1 MACSEHQTSTIL
13 DCICIN
19 GETLIEYVDGGDQTL
34 QALITAMQATLT
46 TLQACCTSN
55 TAAIETINGLIPLLQ
70 AELAALQ
77 TCCNTNTAAIAT
89 LQSLVNTLQETVIT
103 LQTSVAEMAAQVHPR
118 LTLTKVQDITNRATL
133 DVVGSPLGQ
142 VLNLPPAIA
151 GRILGTGL
159 SAPGGLPVGL
169 NTPTLITGLLHDYD
183 TVSGTMAQTN
193 HLVIPRGGRYNISGS
208 WGGDAGPGGLPVCP
222 AYTLGAVLGINGVW
236 FGRYTAPNNPL
247 ADQVAFTLPGQR
259 LTAGDILTLGGYSDC
274 AGVVATSAYLAAE
287 YIEGT

>member
-19 GETLIEYVDGGDQTL
+19 GETLIDYIDGGDQTL

-89 LQSLVNTLQETVIT
+89 LQSLVATLQETVTT
-103 LQTSVAEMAAQVHPR
+103 LQAQAHPA
-118 LTLTKVQDITNRATL
+118 LTLTKVQDVTNRATL
-133 DVVGSPLGQ
+133 DTLYQ
-142 VLNLPPAIA
+142 VLNLPPALV
-151 GRILGTGL
+151 GRIW
-159 SAPGGLPVGL
+159 SATLAIPLTAGPI
-169 NTPTLITGLLHDYD
+169 TPITGLTLDFD
-183 TVSGTMAQTN
+183 TWSGLAPGVAMN
-193 HLVIPRGGRYNISGS
+193 SLIVPRTGRYNLTGA
-208 WGGDAGPGGLPVCP
+208 WGTGVTADPCPDFIAGVTIGVNQEWAGRFTSPNCPTLTEGAHAYIAAHLLQAGDVI
-222 AYTLGAVLGINGVW
+222 TLGA
-236 FGRYTAPNNPL
+236 YT
-247 ADQVAFTLPGQR
+247 
-259 LTAGDILTLGGYSDC
+259 DC
-274 AGVVATSAYLAAE
+274 TGAMIGSAYLALE

>member
-55 TAAIETINGLIPLLQ
+55 TAAIATINGLIPLLQ

-89 LQSLVNTLQETVIT
+89 LQSLILT
-103 LQTSVAEMAAQVHPR
+103 LQTSITELAAQVHPR

-133 DVVGSPLGQ
+133 DVAGSPLGQ

-183 TVSGTMAQTN
+183 TVSGAMAQTN
-193 HLVIPRGGRYNISGS
+193 QLVIPRGGRYNISGS
-208 WGGDAGPGGLPVCP
+208 WGGEGGLPGCP
-222 AYTLGAVLGINGVW
+222 SYTLGAVIGINGAW
-236 FGRYTAPNNPL
+236 AGRYTAPNNPL

-274 AGVVATSAYLAAE
+274 VGVVATSAYLAAE